1 MGQRFEDLFLPY
13 LDAAYS
19 LARFL
24 ARDPVAADDIVQE
37 SFLRAFR
44 SFGSYRGGDAKS
56 WLLTIV
62 RNCSF
67 DWSKSNRRAAG
78 VVADAHRSSSL
89 APGDRAGT
97 AGVGIDGTITG
108 RDDID
113 TAAGRNLTAAA
124 SDSAGDSLGRWIP
137 NPDELGDC
145 SQDGPETAV
154 IRQSEIDEV
163 RAMIRRLPEPFRETL
178 VLRELE
184 ELSYKQIA
192 EVTGVPVGTVMSRL
206 ARARQMLSAD
216 LLEQMR

>member
-1 MGQRFEDLFLPY
+1 LGQRFEDLFLPY

-56 WLLTIV
+56 WLLAIV

-78 VVADAHRSSSL
+78 VAADAPTSS
-89 APGDRAGT
+89 T
-97 AGVGIDGTITG
+97 V
-108 RDDID
+108 
-113 TAAGRNLTAAA
+113 
-124 SDSAGDSLGRWIP
+124 SDSVGGSLERWIP

-154 IRQSEIDEV
+154 LRQSEIEEV

-206 ARARQMLSAD
+206 ARARQMLSAEVP
-216 LLEQMR
+216 EQMR

>member
-1 MGQRFEDLFLPY
+1 MSPRWAPCAPDEASLGRQFEDLFLPH
-13 LDAAYS
+13 LNAAYS
-19 LARFL
+19 LARFI

-44 SFGSYRGGDAKS
+44 SFERYRGGDART
-56 WLLTIV
+56 WLLAIV

-67 DWSKSNRRAAG
+67 DWSKATRRAAG
-78 VVADAHRSSSL
+78 VA
-89 APGDRAGT
+89 T
-97 AGVGIDGTITG
+97 
-108 RDDID
+108 D
-113 TAAGRNLTAAA
+113 TVTSAAEG
-124 SDSAGDSLGRWIP
+124 DSAGDPFGDLLDRWIP

-145 SQDGPETAV
+145 TQDGPETAV
-154 IRQSEIDEV
+154 LRQSEIDEV

-206 ARARQMLSAD
+206 ARARQMLTHD
-216 LLEQMR
+216 MEPTR

>member
-1 MGQRFEDLFLPY
+1 MWARSAPDEASLAQRFEELFLPY

-19 LARFL
+19 LARFI

-56 WLLTIV
+56 WLLAIV

-67 DWSKSNRRAAG
+67 DWSKSSRRAAG
-78 VVADAHRSSSL
+78 VAADVGAATSTPANEQSSMGES
-89 APGDRAGT
+89 
-97 AGVGIDGTITG
+97 
-108 RDDID
+108 
-113 TAAGRNLTAAA
+113 
-124 SDSAGDSLGRWIP
+124 SAESLGRWIP

-145 SQDGPETAV
+145 TLDGPETAV
-154 IRQSEIDEV
+154 LRQSEIDEV

-184 ELSYKQIA
+184 ELSYKEIA
-192 EVTGVPVGTVMSRL
+192 AVTGVPVGTVMSRL
-206 ARARQMLSAD
+206 ARARQMLSD
-216 LLEQMR
+216 DWEQMQ

>member
-1 MGQRFEDLFLPY
+1 LGQRFEDLFLPY

-56 WLLTIV
+56 WLLAIV

-78 VVADAHRSSSL
+78 VAADAHMSSAVSDPVGGSL
-89 APGDRAGT
+89 E
-97 AGVGIDGTITG
+97 
-108 RDDID
+108 
-113 TAAGRNLTAAA
+113 
-124 SDSAGDSLGRWIP
+124 RWIP

-154 IRQSEIDEV
+154 LRQSEIEEV

-206 ARARQMLSAD
+206 ARARQMLSAEVP
-216 LLEQMR
+216 EQMR